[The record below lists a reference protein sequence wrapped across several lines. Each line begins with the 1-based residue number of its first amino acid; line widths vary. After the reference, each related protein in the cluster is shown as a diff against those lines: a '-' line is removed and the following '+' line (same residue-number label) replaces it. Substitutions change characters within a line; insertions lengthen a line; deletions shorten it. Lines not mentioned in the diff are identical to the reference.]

1 MLAFA
6 VFFFILPIL
15 FSPLSSS
22 EVQYPFNVSYNI
34 DCGGSTNSV
43 DQFNRTWLSDRNYTG
58 GSTGL
63 VSEPLHFHPLQE
75 KTIRFFPLSSGKKN
89 CYIVNLPNGRYY
101 VRTFT
106 VYDNYDGK
114 SHSPSFDLS
123 VEGTLVFSWRSPWPE
138 EVSQHGAYSDLF
150 VYVNDG
156 EADVCFY
163 SIATDPPVI
172 GSLEIIQ
179 IDAYSYDSATIDT
192 DQILV
197 NYGRLTC
204 GSDQWGPGFSN
215 DTDFFGRS
223 WQSDEEFRAKNSNI
237 KRLLTSKSIANT
249 NKLPNYFPMRLYQS
263 AVTVTGNGALEYELQ
278 VDAKLDYLLWFH
290 FAEIDAS
297 VNAAGKRVFEVVI
310 NGNNVTR
317 IDVYQRV
324 GGFAAD
330 NWHYVVKNLSNTL
343 LTVKLVPVVGA
354 PILSGLENYALIPA
368 DLSTVPD
375 QVIAMRALK
384 ESLRI
389 PARMGWNGDPC
400 APTNWDAW
408 EGVTCHPNKKETALV
423 VSQIDLGS
431 QGLKGFISDQIG
443 HLSNLVSLNLSSNFL
458 EGTLPSGLGQES
470 LARLDLSNNQLTG
483 SIPESLASSN
493 LQLVLLNDNLLEGK
507 VPDKLFSVGVHGGS
521 IDLSGNKGLCG
532 VSPLPSCPLFWDH
545 GSLSTGGK
553 IGIGIACSVIFCV
566 LLLVIYIFCIR
577 RGNDDYDFGLP
588 QDLMSLAAKRNKY
601 QRQKSLML
609 LEMESQHAKGFP
621 STLNLRSESS

>member
-43 DQFNRTWLSDRNYTG
+43 DQFNRTWLSDRNYNRWFHRPG
-58 GSTGL
+58 FRASPLPSAPREDHPILPSL
-63 VSEPLHFHPLQE
+63 VREEELLYSQ
-75 KTIRFFPLSSGKKN
+75 S
-89 CYIVNLPNGRYY
+89 PNGRYY

-179 IDAYSYDSATIDT
+179 IDAYSYDSATIGT

-423 VSQIDLGS
+423 VSQ
-431 QGLKGFISDQIG
+431 
-443 HLSNLVSLNLSSNFL
+443 
-458 EGTLPSGLGQES
+458 
-470 LARLDLSNNQLTG
+470 
-483 SIPESLASSN
+483 
-493 LQLVLLNDNLLEGK
+493 
-507 VPDKLFSVGVHGGS
+507 
-521 IDLSGNKGLCG
+521 
-532 VSPLPSCPLFWDH
+532 
-545 GSLSTGGK
+545 
-553 IGIGIACSVIFCV
+553 
-566 LLLVIYIFCIR
+566 
-577 RGNDDYDFGLP
+577 
-588 QDLMSLAAKRNKY
+588 M
-601 QRQKSLML
+601 
-609 LEMESQHAKGFP
+609 
-621 STLNLRSESS
+621 